1 MNITA
6 TLNAKSDACAR
17 NVGPFIIGDEGALYV
32 GSPSDVWSFVKGLG
46 GRQFRVIYRCKDG
59 RIRDMIGRQGVYNS
73 AQDGMVQGVGHAM
86 ESEQN
91 LTLSFWT
98 NVYGGRAV
106 NTGAGKGYRTLRA
119 DGILAIRCNGVT
131 VLTGEG
137 LRSLES
143 RG

>member
-1 MNITA
+1 MNLTA
-6 TLNAKSDACAR
+6 TLNAKPDAYAR
-17 NVGPFIIGDEGALYV
+17 NVGPLVIGEEGALYI
-32 GSPSDVWSFVKGLG
+32 GSPSDVWSFVKRLG

-59 RIRDMIGRQGVYNS
+59 RVRDMIGRHGVYNS
-73 AQDGMVQGVGHAM
+73 AQDGMVQGIGHAM
-86 ESEQN
+86 ESERN

-119 DGILAIRCNGVT
+119 DGILAIKCDDNI

-137 LRSLES
+137 IRSL